1 MSRARNSRAR
11 SGRQPESLPPRLP
24 EDVYNTRMRDLFELE
39 PPPSDEELDKYWST
53 ALKRLW
59 HGRFR
64 GEAGYTDE
72 LVPNLKRCIK
82 THTFDSR
89 STTFR
94 VAVDL
99 VPERP
104 LSLVLSATMRTPYSQ
119 TKVKAAVDKWSPKW
133 ETAEEQEEEEDGVQ
147 IASSKASGMSAGGM
161 QPSTSL
167 VKSKTT
173 TSSLRRGIRRPDYVI
188 EVGCSHIAGS
198 ESTSV
203 PLTIEIKAFPLGD
216 SGHPQSE
223 LEADKA
229 FVRGLSQTAMY
240 ALAGWEMFRYR
251 RGLFICGPTFSRVFV
266 LDDNALAIEVASP
279 PVSLSALNVSSFF
292 SSYNYDSM
300 PHSLISPLVNEQSV
314 WSGLFKL
321 DPDYTINRLSCR
333 LLESFIRGVVERTLG
348 QTVGEALGC
357 QTEEMNFDSL
367 SASHPGIALGIL
379 IPSSS
384 RLDLVRHARH
394 SATISQAA
402 NSGAGRKKKVSP
414 RKSPYLEARGNRKDR
429 GGGGGGSGG
438 SGRSGRSGWGGKR
451 RQNRG
456 TSGGDVSE
464 KRGGDGGTGSGAC
477 DEGGEDTGIK
487 RSHNLSTDHDRDRF
501 IDAPRASLEAEGVG
515 WKGSGCLT
523 KADRCSRLNHWLEAL
538 PQAEKPIDIPSNGV
552 SPSTPAVDDVLAH
565 LAMDSIEYQELRIA
579 NVLGDLGVHFV
590 SVSSAQMD
598 ELFSANPSVII
609 TSTQDKGVNHRLN
622 CSTLSRSHGKNSEWR
637 QRDNFSRLSR

>member
-24 EDVYNTRMRDLFELE
+24 EDVCNTRMRDLLELE
-39 PPPSDEELDKYWST
+39 PPPSDEELDRYWST

-82 THTFDSR
+82 TRTLDSPNL
-89 STTFR
+89 TDD

-99 VPERP
+99 VPEWP
-104 LSLVLSATMRTPYSQ
+104 LSLILSATMRTPYSQ

-147 IASSKASGMSAGGM
+147 IASSKASGISAGGM

-203 PLTIEIKAFPLGD
+203 PLTIEIKAFPLSD

-266 LDDNALAIEVASP
+266 LDDNALAVEVASP
-279 PVSLSALNVSSFF
+279 PASLSALSVSSFF

-300 PHSLISPLVNEQSV
+300 PHSLIFPLVNERGVS
-314 WSGLFKL
+314 SPLLRYG
-321 DPDYTINRLSCR
+321 PRYTINPLSCR
-333 LLESFIRGVVERTLG
+333 LLERVIRGVVERTLG

-357 QTEEMNFDSL
+357 QTEDMNFDSL
-367 SASHPGIALGIL
+367 SASYPGIALGIL
-379 IPSSS
+379 IPSYIP
-384 RLDLVRHARH
+384 LDLVKHARH
-394 SATISQAA
+394 SATISKAA
-402 NSGAGRKKKVSP
+402 NSGTGRKKKVSC

-429 GGGGGGSGG
+429 GGGGGGSGRSG
-438 SGRSGRSGWGGKR
+438 RDGRDGRSGRGDRSGWGGKR

-456 TSGGDVSE
+456 GSGVDASE

-477 DEGGEDTGIK
+477 DEGDEDTGIE
-487 RSHNLSTDHDRDRF
+487 RSHDLSADNDRDRF
-501 IDAPRASLEAEGVG
+501 IDAPRASLEAEGVE

-523 KADRCSRLNHWLEAL
+523 KADRCNRLNNWLEAL

-552 SPSTPAVDDVLAH
+552 SPSTPAVEDVLAH

-579 NVLGDLGVHFV
+579 TVLGDLGVHFM

-598 ELFSANPSVII
+598 ELFSANPSV
-609 TSTQDKGVNHRLN
+609 
-622 CSTLSRSHGKNSEWR
+622 CSFPRILH
-637 QRDNFSRLSR
+637 Q